1 MVHHSCDICFVQLN
15 DEAAAA
21 AGSPADQTVE
31 CARQRFSSAD
41 MEIQYSSP
49 PLSTVTLLIPLPLPQ
64 PSTLPG
70 SATDLCGKRQPQ
82 HHRGRRQE
90 RSWYAMRI
98 GVSVDTG
105 ARALLTIGIWPMKF
119 YNLKKLNFL
128 FLFCG
133 LYSSKRWSRVS

>member
-41 MEIQYSSP
+41 MEIQYSSHRRQTA
-49 PLSTVTLLIPLPLPQ
+49 TVLIPLPLPQ

-119 YNLKKLNFL
+119 YNLKIKCLIFNHVDIFQI
-128 FLFCG
+128 
-133 LYSSKRWSRVS
+133 